1 MNHQLT
7 DGNQFNKSRSVLQMT
22 TNNARIHYSKDMI
35 SESLSIMISTKLA
48 TPLTICK
55 KIVGLIWTYLHR
67 SDFCH
72 TSYKIEQMF

>member
-22 TNNARIHYSKDMI
+22 TNNARILNRNLHYSKDMI

-55 KIVGLIWTYLHR
+55 KIVGLICIEVIFAIR
-67 SDFCH
+67 H
-72 TSYKIEQMF
+72 TK